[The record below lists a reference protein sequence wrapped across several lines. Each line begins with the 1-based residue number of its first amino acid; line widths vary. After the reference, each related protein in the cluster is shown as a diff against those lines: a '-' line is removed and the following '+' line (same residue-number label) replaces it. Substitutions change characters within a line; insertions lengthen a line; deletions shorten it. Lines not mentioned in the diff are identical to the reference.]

1 MDHFLSCPRGGFPIL
16 GNNEIRDVTANLLSE
31 VCHDVR
37 TEPDLQPLSGESLAS
52 LSSVSSEGARLD
64 IAVSGFWGGR
74 YKRSF
79 VDVSVFNPH
88 APSNRYTSI
97 SNCYR
102 RHEATKKRAYEQR
115 IREVEHSSFTPLVF
129 SASGGMGQQG
139 STFYRRLAAL
149 IAEKWN
155 ESYSSTLSWI
165 RCLLSLCLL
174 RSAIQCIGGAR
185 SSCGHAINSSLPID
199 LVSHEA
205 KIG

>member
-1 MDHFLSCPRGGFPIL
+1 M
-16 GNNEIRDVTANLLSE
+16 
-31 VCHDVR
+31 R
-37 TEPDLQPLSGESLAS
+37 TEPDLQPPSGESLAS
-52 LSSVSSEGARLD
+52 LSSVSSKGARLD
-64 IAVSGFWGGR
+64 IAVSGFWGEG

-79 VDVSVFNPH
+79 VDVRVFNPH
-88 APSNRYTSI
+88 APSNRNTSI
-97 SNCYR
+97 TNCYR
-102 RHEATKKRAYEQR
+102 RHEATKKRAYKQR

-185 SSCGHAINSSLPID
+185 SSRGHAINSSLPID
-199 LVSHEA
+199 HLSHKA

>member
-1 MDHFLSCPRGGFPIL
+1 MDHVLSCSRGGFPIL
-16 GNNEIRDVTANLLSE
+16 RHNEIRDVTANLLSE

-74 YKRSF
+74 YERSF
-79 VDVSVFNPH
+79 VDVRVFNPH
-88 APSNRYTSI
+88 APSNRNTSI

-102 RHEATKKRAYEQR
+102 RHEAAKKRAYEQR
-115 IREVEHSSFTPLVF
+115 IRVVEHSSFTPLVF
-129 SASGGMGQQG
+129 SASRGMGQQG
-139 STFYRRLAAL
+139 STFYRRLTAL
-149 IAEKWN
+149 LAEKWN

-165 RCLLSLCLL
+165 RCLLSFCLL
-174 RSAIQCIGGAR
+174 RSAIQCIRGAR
-185 SSCGHAINSSLPID
+185 STRGHAINSSLPID